1 MNETA
6 QRPSA
11 AALLLVDQINQTD
24 HVWAVGENG
33 VEGLERIG
41 TARLIDAYVAE
52 RERVARQT
60 ALEQACKAV
69 CDGCAGGRT
78 VENIRGKWWHPIIEH
93 DEYYTPPM
101 PCMASAIRALM
112 DGPSGQ
118 PDDRYAFR
126 RARGAIPYRDGQ
138 PMPEDVIRRMRGKDD
153 EPM

>member
-1 MNETA
+1 MDKLDPKTPEQYADEVLFPHNSPEHHA
-6 QRPSA
+6 KIV
-11 AALLLVDQINQTD
+11 AALN
-24 HVWAVGENG
+24 
-33 VEGLERIG
+33 
-41 TARLIDAYVAE
+41 AYAAE
-52 RERVARQT
+52 RERA

-78 VENIRGKWWHPIIEH
+78 VENIRGKWWHPTIIEH
-93 DEYYTPPM
+93 DGYYTPPM
-101 PCMASAIRALM
+101 PCKAHAIRALM

-126 RARGAIPYRDGQ
+126 RARGAIPYREGQ